1 MRLNQITAPAHDLA
15 ASIAFY
21 ETLGLILI
29 VRSDHYARFECPRG
43 DATFSLH
50 LVDGPIP
57 QANGVQI
64 YFETLDVAEEVA
76 RLKQAG
82 LAFESE
88 TQDQRWLWREA
99 WLRDP
104 AGNRIGL
111 YHAGENRRMPP
122 WRVGVPETPAQFH
135 LVIRDGGAW
144 VIAKLGAGQDWRA
157 LQEEYADFKTS
168 LGPYDLRGLLT
179 IMEIEWPDLRARQ
192 HDAITA
198 FASSAE
204 TRLVF

>member
-43 DATFSLH
+43 EATFSLH
-50 LVDGPIP
+50 RVDGPIP

-82 LAFESE
+82 LAFEAE
-88 TQDQRWLWREA
+88 AQDQRWLWREA
-99 WLRDP
+99 WLR
-104 AGNRIGL
+104 
-111 YHAGENRRMPP
+111 
-122 WRVGVPETPAQFH
+122 
-135 LVIRDGGAW
+135 
-144 VIAKLGAGQDWRA
+144 
-157 LQEEYADFKTS
+157 
-168 LGPYDLRGLLT
+168 LGPYDLHALLT

-204 TRLVF
+204 ARLVF